1 MKKLLLTTLFAGL
14 CSITAGAQAKGNIE
28 FGLNVGYNSSS
39 ISTTEYRNYFD
50 SHSSFNVG
58 MGADF
63 FFNDRWSI
71 KVKAIYDRKGYD
83 NVYFTDS
90 GTMVTFNANLKLDY
104 ITVPVM
110 ANWHFGRKRNWYL
123 NFGPYVG
130 FLVNAKET
138 RFDQDLKE
146 GFNSTDAGL
155 AFGIG
160 VKIPLNDKLKIFF
173 EYDGQSGFSDIA
185 KNNYYSNSYINRGAV
200 NVGLNFL
207 LK

>member
-1 MKKLLLTTLFAGL
+1 MKKLLLTALFAGL
-14 CSITAGAQAKGNIE
+14 CTITANAQGKGNIE
-28 FGLNVGYNSSS
+28 FGINTGYNTSN
-39 ISTTEYRNYFD
+39 ISTSDFGDDFD

-58 MGADF
+58 VGADF

-71 KVKAIYDRKGYD
+71 KVKAIYDRKGFD
-83 NVYFTDS
+83 SVYFTNLLTGS
-90 GTMVTFNANLKLDY
+90 RYTANVKLDY

-110 ANWHFGRKRNWYL
+110 ANWHFGSKRNWYL

-130 FLVNAKET
+130 FLVNAQET

-146 GFNSTDAGL
+146 GFNTTDAGL

-160 VKIPLNDKLKIFF
+160 VKIPLNNKLKIFF
-173 EYDGQSGFSDIA
+173 EYDGQSGFSDIF
-185 KNNYYSNSYINRGAV
+185 KENYDDNSYISRGAI